1 MLLASCR
8 ITDVSEGER
17 KELSYAIVKPGDFP
31 PEIDQIL
38 RRKKES
44 AFQMA
49 YESGDDL
56 YILRGYGKQ
65 KSGGFS
71 IQIEEVSKSENAVF
85 VRTKL
90 VGSAAKEI
98 TFDEDYNVPDA
109 RPDVGRMIQKKGE
122 VTIGDVQISEGKA
135 RVFGGLTF
143 HLLYVSDGERRRIC
157 QLSGELPIDET
168 IHLDGLTGGDKV
180 CITWEVEDLNLH
192 LINSSRCTRGSRNCA
207 TLPCR
212 WKSAGRA
219 TSR

>member
-1 MLLASCR
+1 MMKKKRRGRVLLAAVILMLLASCR

-49 YESGDDL
+49 YDR

-90 VGSAAKEI
+90 VGPAAKEEQKGAASCPYVVLKTKAAAGI
-98 TFDEDYNVPDA
+98 SVVFED
-109 RPDVGRMIQKKGE
+109 
-122 VTIGDVQISEGKA
+122 
-135 RVFGGLTF
+135 
-143 HLLYVSDGERRRIC
+143 
-157 QLSGELPIDET
+157 
-168 IHLDGLTGGDKV
+168 
-180 CITWEVEDLNLH
+180 
-192 LINSSRCTRGSRNCA
+192 
-207 TLPCR
+207 
-212 WKSAGRA
+212 
-219 TSR
+219 

>member
-38 RRKKES
+38 RKKKES

-90 VGSAAKEI
+90 VGPAAKEEQKGAASCPYVVLKTKAAAGI
-98 TFDEDYNVPDA
+98 SVVFKDWGLWQKSGNSRKLPGN
-109 RPDVGRMIQKKGE
+109 RQRMRAI
-122 VTIGDVQISEGKA
+122 
-135 RVFGGLTF
+135 RVWKNWM
-143 HLLYVSDGERRRIC
+143 IC
-157 QLSGELPIDET
+157 
-168 IHLDGLTGGDKV
+168 
-180 CITWEVEDLNLH
+180 
-192 LINSSRCTRGSRNCA
+192 
-207 TLPCR
+207 
-212 WKSAGRA
+212 
-219 TSR
+219 

>member
-1 MLLASCR
+1 MMKKKRRGRVLLAAVILMLLASCR

-49 YESGDDL
+49 YE
-56 YILRGYGKQ
+56 ILRGYGKQ

-90 VGSAAKEI
+90 VGPAAKEEQKGAASCPYVVLKTKAAAGI
-98 TFDEDYNVPDA
+98 SVVFED
-109 RPDVGRMIQKKGE
+109 
-122 VTIGDVQISEGKA
+122 
-135 RVFGGLTF
+135 
-143 HLLYVSDGERRRIC
+143 
-157 QLSGELPIDET
+157 
-168 IHLDGLTGGDKV
+168 
-180 CITWEVEDLNLH
+180 
-192 LINSSRCTRGSRNCA
+192 
-207 TLPCR
+207 
-212 WKSAGRA
+212 
-219 TSR
+219 

>member
-1 MLLASCR
+1 MMKKKRRGRVLLAAVILMLLASCR

-85 VRTKL
+85 RT
-90 VGSAAKEI
+90 
-98 TFDEDYNVPDA
+98 
-109 RPDVGRMIQKKGE
+109 
-122 VTIGDVQISEGKA
+122 
-135 RVFGGLTF
+135 
-143 HLLYVSDGERRRIC
+143 
-157 QLSGELPIDET
+157 
-168 IHLDGLTGGDKV
+168 DK
-180 CITWEVEDLNLH
+180 
-192 LINSSRCTRGSRNCA
+192 NSSDLPQRRSRKA
-207 TLPCR
+207 PPPAL
-212 WKSAGRA
+212 
-219 TSR
+219 TSC

>member
-1 MLLASCR
+1 MRHRRLWPVIQWIERAGSGVWNDEEKETGKSSSGGGDPDALASCR

-38 RRKKES
+38 RKKKES

-90 VGSAAKEI
+90 VGPAAKEEQKGAASCPYVVLKTKAAAGI
-98 TFDEDYNVPDA
+98 SVVFED
-109 RPDVGRMIQKKGE
+109 
-122 VTIGDVQISEGKA
+122 
-135 RVFGGLTF
+135 
-143 HLLYVSDGERRRIC
+143 
-157 QLSGELPIDET
+157 
-168 IHLDGLTGGDKV
+168 
-180 CITWEVEDLNLH
+180 
-192 LINSSRCTRGSRNCA
+192 
-207 TLPCR
+207 
-212 WKSAGRA
+212 
-219 TSR
+219 

>member
-1 MLLASCR
+1 MMKKKRRGRVLLAAVILMLLASCR

-17 KELSYAIVKPGDFP
+17 KELSYA
-31 PEIDQIL
+31 IDQIL

-90 VGSAAKEI
+90 VGPAAKEEQKGAASCPYVVLKTKAAAGI
-98 TFDEDYNVPDA
+98 SVVFED
-109 RPDVGRMIQKKGE
+109 
-122 VTIGDVQISEGKA
+122 
-135 RVFGGLTF
+135 
-143 HLLYVSDGERRRIC
+143 
-157 QLSGELPIDET
+157 
-168 IHLDGLTGGDKV
+168 
-180 CITWEVEDLNLH
+180 
-192 LINSSRCTRGSRNCA
+192 
-207 TLPCR
+207 
-212 WKSAGRA
+212 
-219 TSR
+219 

>member
-1 MLLASCR
+1 MMKKKRRGRVLLAAVILMLLASCR
-8 ITDVSEGER
+8 ITDVSVREDWKTALKKNG

-90 VGSAAKEI
+90 VGPAAKEEQKGAASCPYVVLKTKAAAGI
-98 TFDEDYNVPDA
+98 SVVFED
-109 RPDVGRMIQKKGE
+109 
-122 VTIGDVQISEGKA
+122 
-135 RVFGGLTF
+135 
-143 HLLYVSDGERRRIC
+143 
-157 QLSGELPIDET
+157 
-168 IHLDGLTGGDKV
+168 
-180 CITWEVEDLNLH
+180 
-192 LINSSRCTRGSRNCA
+192 
-207 TLPCR
+207 
-212 WKSAGRA
+212 
-219 TSR
+219 

>member
-1 MLLASCR
+1 MMKKKRRGRVLLAAVILMLLASCR

-85 VRTKL
+85 VRTK
-90 VGSAAKEI
+90 
-98 TFDEDYNVPDA
+98 T
-109 RPDVGRMIQKKGE
+109 RRTCRKGGAE
-122 VTIGDVQISEGKA
+122 RHRLLPLRRAENES
-135 RVFGGLTF
+135 GGGNL
-143 HLLYVSDGERRRIC
+143 SRI
-157 QLSGELPIDET
+157 
-168 IHLDGLTGGDKV
+168 
-180 CITWEVEDLNLH
+180 
-192 LINSSRCTRGSRNCA
+192 
-207 TLPCR
+207 
-212 WKSAGRA
+212 
-219 TSR
+219 

>member
-1 MLLASCR
+1 MFLQTLVGSVFRQVAGSTAIALCRRTGLAEILDELFAFGQLL
-8 ITDVSEGER
+8 
-17 KELSYAIVKPGDFP
+17 LSVRHVGRVFVCQVLTYAIVKPGDFP

-90 VGSAAKEI
+90 VGPAAKEEQKGAASCPYVVLKTKAAAGI
-98 TFDEDYNVPDA
+98 SVVFED
-109 RPDVGRMIQKKGE
+109 
-122 VTIGDVQISEGKA
+122 
-135 RVFGGLTF
+135 
-143 HLLYVSDGERRRIC
+143 
-157 QLSGELPIDET
+157 
-168 IHLDGLTGGDKV
+168 
-180 CITWEVEDLNLH
+180 
-192 LINSSRCTRGSRNCA
+192 
-207 TLPCR
+207 
-212 WKSAGRA
+212 
-219 TSR
+219 

>member
-1 MLLASCR
+1 MMKKKRRGRVLLAAVILMLLASCR

-90 VGSAAKEI
+90 VGPAAKE
-98 TFDEDYNVPDA
+98 EQK
-109 RPDVGRMIQKKGE
+109 GRRLLPLRRAE
-122 VTIGDVQISEGKA
+122 NES
-135 RVFGGLTF
+135 GGGNL
-143 HLLYVSDGERRRIC
+143 SRI
-157 QLSGELPIDET
+157 
-168 IHLDGLTGGDKV
+168 
-180 CITWEVEDLNLH
+180 
-192 LINSSRCTRGSRNCA
+192 
-207 TLPCR
+207 
-212 WKSAGRA
+212 
-219 TSR
+219 

>member
-1 MLLASCR
+1 MMKKKRRGRVLLAAVILMLLASCR

-17 KELSYAIVKPGDFP
+17 KELSYAIVKPG
-31 PEIDQIL
+31 DQIL

-90 VGSAAKEI
+90 VGPAAKEEQKGAASCPYVVLKTKAAAGI
-98 TFDEDYNVPDA
+98 SVVFED
-109 RPDVGRMIQKKGE
+109 
-122 VTIGDVQISEGKA
+122 
-135 RVFGGLTF
+135 
-143 HLLYVSDGERRRIC
+143 
-157 QLSGELPIDET
+157 
-168 IHLDGLTGGDKV
+168 
-180 CITWEVEDLNLH
+180 
-192 LINSSRCTRGSRNCA
+192 
-207 TLPCR
+207 
-212 WKSAGRA
+212 
-219 TSR
+219 

>member
-1 MLLASCR
+1 MMKKKRRGRVLLAAVILMLLASCR

-49 YESGDDL
+49 YDL

-71 IQIEEVSKSENAVF
+71 IQIEEVSKSENPVF

-90 VGSAAKEI
+90 VGPAAKEEQKGAASCPYVVLKTKAAAGI
-98 TFDEDYNVPDA
+98 SVVFED
-109 RPDVGRMIQKKGE
+109 
-122 VTIGDVQISEGKA
+122 
-135 RVFGGLTF
+135 
-143 HLLYVSDGERRRIC
+143 
-157 QLSGELPIDET
+157 
-168 IHLDGLTGGDKV
+168 
-180 CITWEVEDLNLH
+180 
-192 LINSSRCTRGSRNCA
+192 
-207 TLPCR
+207 
-212 WKSAGRA
+212 
-219 TSR
+219 

>member
-1 MLLASCR
+1 MKKKRRGRVLLAAVILMLLASCR

-85 VRTKL
+85 RTDK
-90 VGSAAKEI
+90 
-98 TFDEDYNVPDA
+98 T
-109 RPDVGRMIQKKGE
+109 RRTCRKG
-122 VTIGDVQISEGKA
+122 GA
-135 RVFGGLTF
+135 
-143 HLLYVSDGERRRIC
+143 ERRR
-157 QLSGELPIDET
+157 LLPYVVLKTKAAAGIS
-168 IHLDGLTGGDKV
+168 V
-180 CITWEVEDLNLH
+180 VFED
-192 LINSSRCTRGSRNCA
+192 
-207 TLPCR
+207 
-212 WKSAGRA
+212 
-219 TSR
+219 

>member
-44 AFQMA
+44 AFQ
-49 YESGDDL
+49 
-56 YILRGYGKQ
+56 

-90 VGSAAKEI
+90 VGPAAKEEQKGTASCPYVVLKTKAAAGI
-98 TFDEDYNVPDA
+98 SVVFED
-109 RPDVGRMIQKKGE
+109 
-122 VTIGDVQISEGKA
+122 
-135 RVFGGLTF
+135 
-143 HLLYVSDGERRRIC
+143 
-157 QLSGELPIDET
+157 
-168 IHLDGLTGGDKV
+168 
-180 CITWEVEDLNLH
+180 
-192 LINSSRCTRGSRNCA
+192 
-207 TLPCR
+207 
-212 WKSAGRA
+212 
-219 TSR
+219 

>member
-1 MLLASCR
+1 MMKKKETGERVLLAAVILMLLASCR

-71 IQIEEVSKSENAVF
+71 IQIEEVSKSEKRRFRADKTR
-85 VRTKL
+85 RTC
-90 VGSAAKEI
+90 
-98 TFDEDYNVPDA
+98 
-109 RPDVGRMIQKKGE
+109 RKG
-122 VTIGDVQISEGKA
+122 GA
-135 RVFGGLTF
+135 
-143 HLLYVSDGERRRIC
+143 ERRRLLPLRRAENESGGGN
-157 QLSGELPIDET
+157 LSRI
-168 IHLDGLTGGDKV
+168 
-180 CITWEVEDLNLH
+180 
-192 LINSSRCTRGSRNCA
+192 
-207 TLPCR
+207 
-212 WKSAGRA
+212 
-219 TSR
+219 